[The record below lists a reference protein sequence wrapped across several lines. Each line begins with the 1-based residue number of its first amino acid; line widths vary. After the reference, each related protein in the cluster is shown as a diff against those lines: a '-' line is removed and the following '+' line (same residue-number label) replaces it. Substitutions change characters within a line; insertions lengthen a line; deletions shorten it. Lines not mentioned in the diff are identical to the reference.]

1 VTILTAI
8 GSMIAVPLFTALALL
23 GLALGILPIR

>member
-8 GSMIAVPLFTALALL
+8 GSMIAVPLFTVLALL
-23 GLALGILPIR
+23 GLALGVLPIK

>member
-1 VTILTAI
+1 MTILTAI

-23 GLALGILPIR
+23 GMALGVLPIK

>member
-1 VTILTAI
+1 VTILTSI

-23 GLALGILPIR
+23 GLAFGILPIK

>member
-8 GSMIAVPLFTALALL
+8 GSMIAVPLFTALTLL
-23 GLALGILPIR
+23 ALALGILPIK

>member
-8 GSMIAVPLFTALALL
+8 GSMIAVPLFTAIALL
-23 GLALGILPIR
+23 GLVLGVLPIK